1 MRNDLL
7 MTQDHA
13 DPVRQFPIAASPSQD
28 TTDATD
34 MTVRFVTDA
43 GVVEESVATE
53 IAVLGKRED
62 GFLWLDVPVWSARV
76 DDVVAAE
83 FGLHPIARE
92 YCRVRNP
99 MPMVHGYRDHV
110 FLVLHRPVV
119 VDAGET
125 RLVELDVFVGQRF
138 VITVHKRDEV
148 AVAGVEGMSEVEET
162 LDRIRGG
169 RVAPRT
175 PVQLTYALVSLMALR
190 QRLLVQDVAVRVAE
204 VEQKVLR
211 RQLTD
216 PEQSL
221 EEMFLVRYELLSVR
235 TAAAHSEEVLARA
248 RKLLG
253 PGHHDD
259 DTQLADLQDMFRR
272 VHRMTDSEQELL
284 AGVIDLYR
292 ARTDTKMMIAMER
305 LAVLAAV
312 TLPITAIASVYG
324 MNMIVNAQTDFI
336 QLFVVLGIMLIISGV
351 LLRWTKKQGWW

>member
-1 MRNDLL
+1 MSW
-7 MTQDHA
+7 DHA
-13 DPVRQFPIAASPSQD
+13 EHLRHFPTPIPDAHDGDRAAPPPV
-28 TTDATD
+28 TDALA
-34 MTVRFVTDA
+34 VRFVADG
-43 GVVEESVATE
+43 GVVEAPVEE
-53 IAVLGKRED
+53 IPVLVKRED
-62 GFLWLDVPVWSARV
+62 GFLWLDVPVWTSQLDGLLAG
-76 DDVVAAE
+76 E
-83 FGLHPIARE
+83 LGLHPVARE
-92 YCRVRNP
+92 YCRVRNH

-110 FLVLHRPVV
+110 FMVLHRPVV
-119 VDAGET
+119 LGRGET
-125 RLVELDVFVGQRF
+125 RLVELDLFVGDRF
-138 VITVHKRDEV
+138 VVTVHKRDEASV
-148 AVAGVEGMSEVEET
+148 AAVEGVSEVEET
-162 LDRIRGG
+162 VARIGAG
-169 RVAPRT
+169 RIAPRT
-175 PVQLTYALVSLMALR
+175 PVELTHALVSLMALR

-211 RQLTD
+211 RQMTN

-235 TAAAHSEEVLARA
+235 TTAAHSEEVLARA

-259 DTQLADLQDMFRR
+259 EAQLADLQDMFRR

-292 ARTDTKMMIAMER
+292 TRNDTKMMIAMER

-324 MNMIVNAQTDFI
+324 MNVIVNAQTHYT
-336 QLFVVLGIMLIISGV
+336 QLIIVLIIMAAISGI

>member
-1 MRNDLL
+1 MD
-7 MTQDHA
+7 
-13 DPVRQFPIAASPSQD
+13 S
-28 TTDATD
+28 
-34 MTVRFVTDA
+34 MTVRLVSNG
-43 GVVEESVATE
+43 GVMEKSVEE
-53 IAVLGKRED
+53 IPVLLKRED
-62 GFLWLDVPVWSARV
+62 GFVWLDVPQWTVEIDALL
-76 DDVVAAE
+76 AAE
-83 FGLHPIARE
+83 LNLHPVARE
-92 YCRVRNP
+92 YCRVRNH

-110 FLVLHRPVV
+110 FMVLHRPVV
-119 VDAGET
+119 LGQGET
-125 RLVELDVFVGQRF
+125 RLVELDLFVGDRF
-138 VITVHKRDEV
+138 VVTVHKRDQV
-148 AVAGVEGMSEVEET
+148 AAVEGVSEIEET
-162 LDRIRGG
+162 LARIGAG
-169 RVAPRT
+169 RIAPRT
-175 PVQLTYALVSLMALR
+175 PVELTHALVSLMALR

-204 VEQKVLR
+204 VEEKVLR

-216 PEQSL
+216 PERSL

-235 TAAAHSEEVLARA
+235 TTAAHSEEVLARA

-259 DTQLADLQDMFRR
+259 EVQLADLQDMFRR

-324 MNMIVNAQTDFI
+324 MNVIVNAQTHYP
-336 QLFVVLGIMLIISGV
+336 QLIIVLVIMAAISGA